1 MQKREITMSFHSEF
15 NNSSSKKSEIDKD
28 DDFKKELLS
37 FKMILGEMGIQML
50 VAIFRGANT
59 NETIMML
66 SGVPMSCVKGRL
78 PVLINLNLVAAAG
91 CSSPQGYN
99 EFYITKEGCR
109 FLTLIGQQ

>member
-1 MQKREITMSFHSEF
+1 MSFHSEF
-15 NNSSSKKSEIDKD
+15 EKSTSNKSEAEKD
-28 DDFKKELLS
+28 EDLKKELLS

-66 SGVPMSCVKGRL
+66 SGVPMNCVKGRL
-78 PVLINLNLVAAAG
+78 PVLINLNLVAAVG
-91 CSSPQGYN
+91 GLGGYH
-99 EFYITKEGCR
+99 EYFITKEGCR